1 MLFVS
6 DEEKFK
12 KRDVRADRLVLIMI
26 KTGREA
32 EELIIEARAALA
44 RLQNDANDQRI
55 EGNKITLKKQNNIIV
70 RRKEKMEVIMTAYK
84 QILKA
89 EYYAGKHGNTN
100 VEGDH
105 LLPER
110 SSSPLAALLR
120 LLQF

>member
-44 RLQNDANDQRI
+44 RLQNVANNQRI
-55 EGNKITLKKQNNIIV
+55 EGNKITLEKQNNIIV
-70 RRKEKMEVIMTAYK
+70 RRKEKMEVTMTAYK

-89 EYYAGKHGNTN
+89 EY
-100 VEGDH
+100 
-105 LLPER
+105 
-110 SSSPLAALLR
+110 
-120 LLQF
+120 